1 METFK
6 RAVPVVSHLIL
17 VAVLVLVW
25 EKAPDAV
32 RDLITERLKATP
44 SAAVLSTLEYIVTI
58 ILLVVIVFIFERVSS
73 LRVWASLSRDD
84 LLKTFEGEWVQ
95 QISLAE
101 RPFSIG
107 LIRFDAASER
117 WEYNGVGFGKDLRP
131 AATWHSSSLRYDR
144 PEHAWYFA
152 GTARLLDEQN
162 KDARYTV
169 VPILHLPQG
178 ASDQLTG
185 TVADIGA
192 GGQRT
197 IFDIRVMKRI
207 PKALGAGKLSTPDTI
222 RSLSKDEVQR
232 ILTDAKLPV

>member
-84 LLKTFEGEWVQ
+84 LLKGQ
-95 QISLAE
+95 Q
-101 RPFSIG
+101 
-107 LIRFDAASER
+107 
-117 WEYNGVGFGKDLRP
+117 
-131 AATWHSSSLRYDR
+131 
-144 PEHAWYFA
+144 
-152 GTARLLDEQN
+152 
-162 KDARYTV
+162 
-169 VPILHLPQG
+169 
-178 ASDQLTG
+178 
-185 TVADIGA
+185 
-192 GGQRT
+192 
-197 IFDIRVMKRI
+197 
-207 PKALGAGKLSTPDTI
+207 
-222 RSLSKDEVQR
+222 
-232 ILTDAKLPV
+232 